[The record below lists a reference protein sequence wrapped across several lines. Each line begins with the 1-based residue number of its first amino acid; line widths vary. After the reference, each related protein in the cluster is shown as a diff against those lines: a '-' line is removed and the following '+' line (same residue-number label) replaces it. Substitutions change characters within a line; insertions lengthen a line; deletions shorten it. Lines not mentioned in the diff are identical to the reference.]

1 MASHRKPRPGGTPGA
16 GIGTPALA
24 TAALTSVA
32 VLSQSAGAAPAAGH
46 AVPSPEE
53 VERKI
58 DDLYRRAES
67 AAEAATAGKERGGRA
82 DRGNARDRGAGRG
95 ERADVRS
102 EARAGAAGQTAAR
115 AAAAGQTEGWAAAAG
130 RAEGWAGAPEQRPE
144 WGQDRTGRDE
154 RSVGA
159 DGGGAS
165 GRRADSLQRLR
176 DEVAR
181 RAQHRALPSLRGKIP
196 AQRGTGPTGG
206 TAAAPAPGD
215 VATAPSIGSTDLSS
229 AVRGMGTAPSAAMGA
244 GTTAP
249 SVRGS
254 GIAASPVTGAG
265 MAASPV
271 TGAGMAPS
279 PTRGAGTTAPSVRGS
294 GIAASPVT
302 GAGMAP
308 SPTRGAG
315 TTAPSVTGAGI
326 APAPTRDAGTAASA
340 GDTGVAATSPGK
352 GAARHA
358 RTHRSAPPVPNAG
371 IAQPAG
377 DTGIGRTGRETGP
390 ASPFGDTGAT
400 PLVQSVPHTAV
411 APPVHETGPV
421 QPVPDTVVAAP
432 ARDTAVFPP
441 LAHGGPGAVG
451 REPAATSFTGA
462 ATATATPAPAAVS
475 ASASAMAVP
484 QAAASAAGLTDT
496 VASGPMA
503 AKAAV
508 QKKLAHARV
517 LLKQQAVQAAAPSGT
532 YATKARKAIAFAR
545 AQLGKPCVWGA
556 AGPGSYDC
564 SGLTQAAW
572 KSAGVTL
579 PRTAREQAEA
589 GTRIVPAD
597 ARPGDLVFFHDD
609 VSHVGLCTGDGMM
622 IHAPRP
628 GAYVREEPVS
638 GFGDSAVRTVVRP
651 G

>member
-1 MASHRKPRPGGTPGA
+1 
-16 GIGTPALA
+16 
-24 TAALTSVA
+24 
-32 VLSQSAGAAPAAGH
+32 
-46 AVPSPEE
+46 
-53 VERKI
+53 
-58 DDLYRRAES
+58 
-67 AAEAATAGKERGGRA
+67 
-82 DRGNARDRGAGRG
+82 
-95 ERADVRS
+95 
-102 EARAGAAGQTAAR
+102 
-115 AAAAGQTEGWAAAAG
+115 
-130 RAEGWAGAPEQRPE
+130 
-144 WGQDRTGRDE
+144 
-154 RSVGA
+154 
-159 DGGGAS
+159 
-165 GRRADSLQRLR
+165 
-176 DEVAR
+176 
-181 RAQHRALPSLRGKIP
+181 
-196 AQRGTGPTGG
+196 
-206 TAAAPAPGD
+206 
-215 VATAPSIGSTDLSS
+215 
-229 AVRGMGTAPSAAMGA
+229 MGTAPSAAMGA

-254 GIAASPVTGAG
+254 GIAASPVAGAG
-265 MAASPV
+265 MAPSPAMGSGTAAPSVTGAGIAPFPV

-279 PTRGAGTTAPSVRGS
+279 PAMGS
-294 GIAASPVT
+294 GTA
-302 GAGMAP
+302 
-308 SPTRGAG
+308 
-315 TTAPSVTGAGI
+315 APSVTGAGI
-326 APAPTRDAGTAASA
+326 APSPTRDAGTAASA
-340 GDTGVAATSPGK
+340 GDTGVPATSPGTV
-352 GAARHA
+352 ARHA
-358 RTHRSAPPVPNAG
+358 RAPRSAPPVRNAG

-390 ASPFGDTGAT
+390 ASPFGDTGAS
-400 PLVQSVPHTAV
+400 PLVQSVPDTAV

-421 QPVPDTVVAAP
+421 QPVPDTVIAAP
-432 ARDTAVFPP
+432 ARDTAVLPP

-475 ASASAMAVP
+475 ASAAVSVSASAMAVP

-496 VASGPMA
+496 VANGPKA

-517 LLKQQAVQAAAPSGT
+517 LLKQQAMQAAAAPSGT